1 MNQMRYVAMK
11 MISTLAVGSG
21 MALLF
26 AGCHRASQAPQMPQA
41 IPVSAI
47 EVHTQPATY
56 YQFYPGTIR
65 ALNVVQL
72 HGDVS
77 GYITGIFFKDGQFVE
92 KGQKLYEIDRQQ
104 YEAAYQQALANLQ
117 VAQANLERAKQDA
130 ERYQELAQKNAIAK
144 QTLDHALSDLRSAE
158 AQVAAAKANVNQVAT
173 NLKYSRIVAP
183 FSGIIGISQVK
194 LGSLV
199 TPGQTL
205 LNTISSYDPM
215 AVDFQVDQK
224 EIPHF
229 SDLLAHA
236 AAHRADSTFMI
247 QLADG
252 TLYPEPATISVI
264 DRAVDPQT
272 GTITVRLLVPNRHN
286 LLRDGMNCNVRVANY
301 LPASTILIPQ
311 VAVTEQLGEY
321 FVYVVQGDSVVQRKI
336 ALGYPIGGQ
345 YVVQDG
351 LKPGEK
357 VVTQGIQRLRQGAHV
372 IVSTSAAAERSS
384 TAPASSH

>member
-1 MNQMRYVAMK
+1 MNRMRDFITQAIPASVAAAG
-11 MISTLAVGSG
+11 IS
-21 MALLF
+21 LLI
-26 AGCHRASQAPQMPQA
+26 AGCHRAKQAQMVPQA
-41 IPVSAI
+41 VPVGVVA
-47 EVHTQPATY
+47 VHTQPATY
-56 YQFYPGTIR
+56 YQFYPGTIK

-117 VAQANLERAKQDA
+117 VAQANLERARQDA
-130 ERYQELAQKNAIAK
+130 QRYQELSQKNAIAQ
-144 QTLDHALSDLRSAE
+144 QTLDHALSDLRTAE

-173 NLKYSRIVAP
+173 NLRYSRIVAP

-252 TLYPEPATISVI
+252 SFYPEPATISVI

-272 GTITVRLLVPNRHN
+272 GTITVRLLIPNKHN
-286 LLRDGMNCNVRVANY
+286 LLRDGMNCNVRVANH
-301 LPASTILIPQ
+301 LPPSTLLVPQ

-336 ALGYPIGGQ
+336 VLGYPVGDQ
-345 YVVQDG
+345 YVVQQG
-351 LKPGEK
+351 LKPGEM
-357 VVTQGIQRLRQGAHV
+357 VVTQGTQRLRQGAHV
-372 IVSTSAAAERSS
+372 IVSGS
-384 TAPASSH
+384 TAASTNTARPSSPH

>member
-1 MNQMRYVAMK
+1 MNHMRYEDTRLKPVF
-11 MISTLAVGSG
+11 MISTVLILVVTAS
-21 MALLF
+21 
-26 AGCHRASQAPQMPQA
+26 CHQARQAPPMPQA
-41 IPVSAI
+41 VPVSAVA
-47 EVHTQPATY
+47 VHTQPAIY
-56 YQFYPGTIR
+56 YQFYPGTIK

-77 GYITGIFFKDGQFVE
+77 GYITGIFFKDGQLVE

-104 YEAAYQQALANLQ
+104 YEAAYQQAQANLQ
-117 VAQANLERAKQDA
+117 VAEANLERARQDA
-130 ERYQELAQKNAIAK
+130 QRYQELNQKNAIAK

-158 AQVAAAKANVNQVAT
+158 AQVAAARANVNQVAT

-183 FSGIIGISQVK
+183 FTGIIGISQVK

-224 EIPHF
+224 EIPYF

-247 QLADG
+247 QLVDG
-252 TLYPEPATISVI
+252 SLYPEPATISVI

-272 GTITVRLLVPNRHN
+272 GTITVRLLVPNKHN
-286 LLRDGMNCNVRVANY
+286 LLRDGMNCNVRVAHH
-301 LPASTILIPQ
+301 LPASTILVPQ

-336 ALGYPIGGQ
+336 KLSYPIGDQ

-351 LKPGEK
+351 LAPGEM
-357 VVTQGIQRLRQGAHV
+357 VVTQGTQRLRQGAHV
-372 IVSTSAAAERSS
+372 ILSTS
-384 TAPASSH
+384 PATPARQATSR